1 MKKLK
6 IIKIILLFALVLNT
20 IMAFGQKLPAIQKS
34 SVWAPDKVKIDGAI
48 AEWDN
53 KFEASNHA
61 TDLLYT
67 MANDDKNL
75 YLVIQAT
82 DNDVI
87 NRIIGG
93 GITLT
98 IQQSKDA
105 KNNVSVTY
113 PVIERK
119 NAIFIN
125 LRGKKGV
132 IPDTSARAAD
142 SVMKRNNKNIEQ
154 KAKWILVKGVKD
166 MDTLSV
172 YNEYGIKACGRF
184 DIKKAY
190 NCELAIPLKYL
201 SQNGDLTQ
209 FTYHLQVNGGNPP
222 QMTLIPS
229 PGTDPAVTQKFQ
241 ESMDAFQSK
250 LSAITDFWGEYTL
263 AKK

>member
-1 MKKLK
+1 
-6 IIKIILLFALVLNT
+6 V
-20 IMAFGQKLPAIQKS
+20 
-34 SVWAPDKVKIDGAI
+34 V
-48 AEWDN
+48 
-53 KFEASNHA
+53 
-61 TDLLYT
+61 
-67 MANDDKNL
+67 
-75 YLVIQAT
+75 
-82 DNDVI
+82 

-105 KNNVSVTY
+105 KNNISINY
-113 PVIERK
+113 PAIERK

-142 SVMKRNNKNIEQ
+142 SVMKRNNKNLEQ
-154 KAKWILVKGVKD
+154 KAKWILVKGIKD
-166 MDTLSV
+166 IDTLSV
-172 YNEYGIKACGRF
+172 YNEYGIKASGRF

-201 SQNGDLTQ
+201 SQNGALTK

-222 QMTLIPS
+222 QMTFIAS

-241 ESMDAFQSK
+241 ESMDSFQSK

-263 AKK
+263 ARK